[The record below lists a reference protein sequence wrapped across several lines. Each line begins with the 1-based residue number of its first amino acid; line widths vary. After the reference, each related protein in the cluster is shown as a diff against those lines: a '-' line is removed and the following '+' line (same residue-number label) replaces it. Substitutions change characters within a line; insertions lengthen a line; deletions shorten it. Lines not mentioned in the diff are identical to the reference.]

1 MKTLYTTIDPIPSHI
16 PRQLAIELLQS
27 HGELITLNPLVLE
40 YHPIKA
46 PRDAPNDEF
55 YSTWYEIQERVQFV
69 PGIGKMGSSKITFR
83 GCFHDMP
90 WGVQTHMYVPFGV
103 DLRHKYQIKGNQP
116 GEPPEAKE
124 LGSNAPSE
132 GLYLRTDTQ
141 IKCNMTMLSFVK
153 KELKAASKT
162 MIDRMIKKAE
172 LIDAGVLQ
180 AMFDDSGR
188 LRTTN
193 PHDRSMQQESS
204 SPAPP
209 FSPSVYG
216 PSGMNLRSPSGSF
229 SQRPQSTFSAG
240 QQSPYHVQQQ
250 NQRQSYYQPAQQ
262 NGLAI
267 EMQGDTQYAAHLR
280 PPSQTRFSTYSE
292 LGGTSP
298 SQSPG
303 AQQGRWSGVQSD
315 NQSSVDGSV
324 YSGPT
329 NYSAPDPMRS
339 PRPDYAGGKSFA
351 AELPGDEAPPRPP
364 KELEDSNKENQHR
377 QPQQNQQYQ
386 PQNYA
391 VMQGSR

>member
-116 GEPPEAKE
+116 GEPPEPKE

-162 MIDRMIKKAE
+162 MIERMIKKAE

-180 AMFDDSGR
+180 AMFDDAGR
-188 LRTTN
+188 LKTTN
-193 PHDRSMQQESS
+193 PHDRTMLREPS
-204 SPAPP
+204 SPQT
-209 FSPSVYG
+209 FTPSVYG
-216 PSGMNLRSPSGSF
+216 PNGMNIRSPSF
-229 SQRPQSTFSAG
+229 SQRPQSTFSQG
-240 QQSPYHVQQQ
+240 QQSAYQGQQQ
-250 NQRQSYYQPAQQ
+250 QQRQSYYQQPQQ
-262 NGLAI
+262 SGLAI
-267 EMQGDTQYAAHLR
+267 EMQGDSQYAHLS

-298 SQSPG
+298 GQSPA
-303 AQQGRWSGVQSD
+303 AQQGRWSAMQSD

-329 NYSAPDPMRS
+329 NYSAPMS
-339 PRPDYAGGKSFA
+339 PPPDLAGGKSFA

-364 KELEDSNKENQHR
+364 KEPQESNKENQNQH
-377 QPQQNQQYQ
+377 PQQNYQYN

-391 VMQGSR
+391 VMQRTQ

>member
-46 PRDAPNDEF
+46 PRDAPVDEF
-55 YSTWYEIQERVQFV
+55 YSSWYEVTERVQFV
-69 PGIGKMGSSKITFR
+69 PGLGKMGSSKITFR

-116 GEPPEAKE
+116 GEPPEPKE

-141 IKCNMTMLSFVK
+141 IKCNVTMLSFVK

-162 MIDRMIKKAE
+162 MLDRMLKKAE

-188 LRTTN
+188 LMTSNPNDRTQ
-193 PHDRSMQQESS
+193 PREPS
-204 SPAPP
+204 SPAA
-209 FSPSVYG
+209 FTPSVYG
-216 PSGMNLRSPSGSF
+216 PNGMNLRSSSGSF
-229 SQRPQSTFSAG
+229 STRPQPTFQAPG
-240 QQSPYHVQQQ
+240 RQGYYHVP
-250 NQRQSYYQPAQQ
+250 QR
-262 NGLAI
+262 NGFAV
-267 EMQGDTQYAAHLR
+267 EMPGDTQYGAHLS
-280 PPSQTRFSTYSE
+280 PPNQNRYSSLSE
-292 LGGTSP
+292 LT
-298 SQSPG
+298 SQSSGHSPG
-303 AQQGRWSGVQSD
+303 PQQSRWSGVQSD
-315 NQSSVDGSV
+315 NQSSVDGSA

-329 NYSAPDPMRS
+329 NYSTPDPMRS
-339 PRPDYAGGKSFA
+339 PRPDYGSKSFT
-351 AELPGDEAPPRPP
+351 AELPNNEAPPRPP
-364 KELEDSNKENQHR
+364 KEVHGDNKENQNRPSQTGH
-377 QPQQNQQYQ
+377 QYNPQH
-386 PQNYA
+386 YA
-391 VMQGSR
+391 GARIS